1 MKEMLLQSCKDSV
14 AAFTTALVG
23 VARTSDII
31 TSRQAELM
39 LDELLREDKSN
50 SGDKCRIRQQK

>member
-1 MKEMLLQSCKDSV
+1 MKEMLLQSCKDSD
-14 AAFTTALVG
+14 AAFATALVD

-39 LDELLREDKSN
+39 LDILREDKSN
-50 SGDKCRIRQQK
+50 SRGKCQILQQK